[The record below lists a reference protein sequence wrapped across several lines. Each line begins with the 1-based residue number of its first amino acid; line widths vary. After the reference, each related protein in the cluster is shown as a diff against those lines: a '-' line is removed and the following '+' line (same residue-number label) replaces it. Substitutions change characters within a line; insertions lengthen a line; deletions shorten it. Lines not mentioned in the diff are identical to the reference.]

1 MGGAGMNI
9 WSVFVTGLFAGGAS
23 CAAVQ
28 GGLLAGA
35 VARRQQGGR
44 AEEAGPEPAAVAASA
59 QADDEDGGAV
69 GVLTRPRVR
78 SSLGEDAVPVAGFL
92 AGKLASHTLFGALLG
107 LFGAALQPNFRVR
120 AYMQIGAGVI
130 MILMAANLFGL
141 LGKRSFLLAPP
152 ESFSRL
158 VRRRARAESAFTPA
172 VVGFMTVLV
181 PCGVT
186 LSIEFL
192 IIANGSVLSGAAAM
206 AAFVIGTSPLFAAIG
221 YAVRKAGDVLRGHL
235 NKLAAVAVAIAGAL
249 SINSGLVLSGSGV
262 TLQRVAPGIARAV
275 PPALGGG
282 AAATEG
288 LSGKAADT
296 EQPLPNASVGAD
308 GVQVVEISVTYGEPD
323 GGGAPFSPRIIQ
335 AKAGI
340 PTRLRISP
348 SGDLGC
354 AGVFVMPRKNLEKG
368 LVSGKET
375 LVDLGV
381 LSAGDLG
388 YSCGTGMYGGT
399 IRVVEG

>member
-1 MGGAGMNI
+1 
-9 WSVFVTGLFAGGAS
+9 
-23 CAAVQ
+23 
-28 GGLLAGA
+28 
-35 VARRQQGGR
+35 
-44 AEEAGPEPAAVAASA
+44 
-59 QADDEDGGAV
+59 
-69 GVLTRPRVR
+69 
-78 SSLGEDAVPVAGFL
+78 
-92 AGKLASHTLFGALLG
+92 
-107 LFGAALQPNFRVR
+107 
-120 AYMQIGAGVI
+120 MQIGAGII

-141 LGKRSFLLAPP
+141 FGRRSFLLAPP

-172 VVGFMTVLV
+172 VVGFLTVLV

-192 IIANGSVLSGAAAM
+192 IIANGSALTGAAAM

-221 YAVRKAGDVLRGHL
+221 YAVRRAGNVLRGHL

-249 SINSGLVLSGSGV
+249 SINSGLVLNGSSV
-262 TLQRVAPGIARAV
+262 TLQRVAPGLAQAV
-275 PPALGGG
+275 PPVLGGG

-288 LSGKAADT
+288 LSGKASDA
-296 EQPLPNASVGAD
+296 EQPVASAVVGAD
-308 GVQVVEISVTYGEPD
+308 GVQVVEISVTYGDPE
-323 GGGAPFSPRIIQ
+323 GGGAPFSPSIIQ

-340 PTRLRISP
+340 PTLLRLNP

-354 AGVFVMPRKNLEKG
+354 AGVFVLARQNVEKG

-375 LVDLGV
+375 VVDLGV
-381 LSAGDLG
+381 LKVGDLG

-399 IRVVEG
+399 IKVVEG

>member
-35 VARRQQGGR
+35 VARRQAGR
-44 AEEAGPEPAAVAASA
+44 AQEPDPEPAAAAA
-59 QADDEDGGAV
+59 GAPADDDDRGGV
-69 GVLTRPRVR
+69 GVLARPKVR
-78 SSLGEDAVPVAGFL
+78 SSFGEDAVPVAGFL
-92 AGKLASHTLFGALLG
+92 AGKLVSHTLFGALLG

-141 LGKRSFLLAPP
+141 LGRRSFLLAPP

-172 VVGFMTVLV
+172 LVGFMTVLV

-192 IIANGSVLSGAAAM
+192 IIANGAVFSGAAAM

-221 YAVRKAGDVLRGHL
+221 YAVRRAGDVLRGHL

-262 TLQRVAPGIARAV
+262 TLQRVAPGIAKAV
-275 PPALGGG
+275 PPVLGGG

-288 LSGKAADT
+288 LSGKAADA

-354 AGVFVMPRKNLEKG
+354 AGVFVMPRKNVEKG

-381 LSAGDLG
+381 LSVGDLG

-399 IRVVEG
+399 IKVVEG

>member
-1 MGGAGMNI
+1 MNI

-35 VARRQQGGR
+35 VARRQQGER
-44 AEEAGPEPAAVAASA
+44 AEDTEPEVTTVAAGA
-59 QADDEDGGAV
+59 QPDPDDGGAV
-69 GVLTRPRVR
+69 GVLTRPKVR
-78 SSLGEDAVPVAGFL
+78 TTLGEDAVPVAGFL
-92 AGKLASHTLFGALLG
+92 AGKLVSHTLFGTLLG

-130 MILMAANLFGL
+130 MILMSANLFGL
-141 LGKRSFLLAPP
+141 FGKRSFLLAPP

-172 VVGFMTVLV
+172 VVGFLTVLV

-192 IIANGSVLSGAAAM
+192 IIANGSALSGAAAM

-221 YAVRKAGDVLRGHL
+221 YAVRRAGGVLRGHL

-249 SINSGLVLSGSGV
+249 SINSGLVLSGSSV
-262 TLQRVAPGIARAV
+262 TLQRVAPGLAQAV
-275 PPALGGG
+275 PPVLGGG
-282 AAATEG
+282 TAATEG
-288 LSGKAADT
+288 LSGQASNAD
-296 EQPLPNASVGAD
+296 QPVPHASIGAD
-308 GVQVVEISVTYGEPD
+308 GVQVVEITVTYGEPE
-323 GGGAPFSPRIIQ
+323 GGGAPFSPPIIQ

-340 PTRLRISP
+340 PTRLTLHP

-354 AGVFVMPRKNLEKG
+354 AGVFVMPRKNVEKG
-368 LVSGKET
+368 LVSGRET
-375 LVDLGV
+375 TIDLGV
-381 LSAGDLG
+381 LGAGDIG

-399 IRVVEG
+399 IKVVEG